1 MGLMLP
7 WSIWTRRCKIPRI
20 TIDNIRDWPPER
32 FEAALREAIESTSPV
47 DALIA
52 TVERL
57 TRFEEKLGMKTP
69 EFYDRFMRGEMGDA
83 KDYIAWAG
91 TYEIFQR
98 QKKRREIDARLY
110 P

>member
-1 MGLMLP
+1 MP
-7 WSIWTRRCKIPRI
+7 TI

-32 FEAALREAIESTSPV
+32 FEAVLREAIESTSPV

-57 TRFEEKLGMKTP
+57 TRYEEKFGMKTP
-69 EFYDRFMRGEMGDA
+69 EFYEEFMRGEMGDA

-98 QKKRREIDARLY
+98 LKKKLEVTLMNVAIQWQVEAVVA
-110 P
+110 

>member
-1 MGLMLP
+1 MP
-7 WSIWTRRCKIPRI
+7 TI

-32 FEAALREAIESTSPV
+32 FEVALREAIESASPV
-47 DALIA
+47 EALIA

-57 TRFEEKLGMKTP
+57 TRFEEKFGTKTP

-91 TYEIFQR
+91 TYEIFLR
-98 QKKRREIDARLY
+98 QKRKLEVTLMNTALQWQAEAAVA
-110 P
+110 

>member
-1 MGLMLP
+1 MP
-7 WSIWTRRCKIPRI
+7 TI

-32 FEAALREAIESTSPV
+32 FEAALREAIGSTSPV

-57 TRFEEKLGMKTP
+57 TRYEDKFGMETPDFYEK
-69 EFYDRFMRGEMGDA
+69 FMRGEMGDA

-98 QKKRREIDARLY
+98 QKKRLEVTLMNVAMQWQAEAVVA
-110 P
+110 

>member
-1 MGLMLP
+1 M
-7 WSIWTRRCKIPRI
+7 TTI

-32 FEAALREAIESTSPV
+32 FEAALREAMEGTSPV

-57 TRFEEKLGMKTP
+57 TRYEEKFGMKTP
-69 EFYDRFMRGEMGDA
+69 EFYEKFMRGEMGDA

-91 TYEIFQR
+91 TYEIFLR
-98 QKKRREIDARLY
+98 QKRRMEVTLMNTALQWQAEAAVA
-110 P
+110 

>member
-1 MGLMLP
+1 MP
-7 WSIWTRRCKIPRI
+7 TI
-20 TIDNIRDWPPER
+20 TIDNIRDWPPEK
-32 FEAALREAIESTSPV
+32 FETALREAVESTSPV

-57 TRFEEKLGMKTP
+57 TRYEDKFNMKTP
-69 EFYDRFMRGEMGDA
+69 EFYEKFMRGEMGDA

-91 TYEIFQR
+91 TYEIFLQ
-98 QKKRREIDARLY
+98 QKRRNVLREIDARLY

>member
-1 MGLMLP
+1 M
-7 WSIWTRRCKIPRI
+7 PRI

-32 FEAALREAIESTSPV
+32 FEAALHEAIESTSPV

-57 TRFEEKLGMKTP
+57 TRYEEKFGMKTP
-69 EFYDRFMRGEMGDA
+69 EFYERFMRGEMGDA

-98 QKKRREIDARLY
+98 RQDVLREIDARLY

>member
-1 MGLMLP
+1 M
-7 WSIWTRRCKIPRI
+7 TTI

-32 FEAALREAIESTSPV
+32 FEVALREAIESTSPV

-57 TRFEEKLGMKTP
+57 TRYEEKFGMDTP
-69 EFYDRFMRGEMGDA
+69 EFYTKFMQGEMGDA

-91 TYEIFQR
+91 TYEIFLR
-98 QKKRREIDARLY
+98 QKKRLEVTLMNAAIQWQAEAAVA
-110 P
+110 

>member
-1 MGLMLP
+1 MP
-7 WSIWTRRCKIPRI
+7 TI

-32 FEAALREAIESTSPV
+32 FEATLREAMEGTSPV

-57 TRFEEKLGMKTP
+57 TRFEEKFGMKTP
-69 EFYDRFMRGEMGDA
+69 EFYDRSVRGEMGDA

-98 QKKRREIDARLY
+98 QKRRLEVTLMNTALQWQAEAAVA
-110 P
+110 

>member
-1 MGLMLP
+1 MP
-7 WSIWTRRCKIPRI
+7 AI
-20 TIDNIRDWPPER
+20 TIDNIKDWPPER
-32 FEAALREAIESTSPV
+32 FGAALREAIESTSPV

-57 TRFEEKLGMKTP
+57 TRYEETFGMKTP
-69 EFYDRFMRGEMGDA
+69 EFYDRFMRSEMGDA

-98 QKKRREIDARLY
+98 QKMSYEK
-110 P
+110 

>member
-1 MGLMLP
+1 MP
-7 WSIWTRRCKIPRI
+7 TI

-32 FEAALREAIESTSPV
+32 FEAALREAMETTSPV

-57 TRFEEKLGMKTP
+57 TRYEEKFGMKTP
-69 EFYDRFMRGEMGDA
+69 EFYEKFMRGELGDA

-91 TYEIFQR
+91 TYEIFMR
-98 QKKRREIDARLY
+98 QKRKLEVTLMNTALQWQAEATVA
-110 P
+110 

>member
-1 MGLMLP
+1 MP
-7 WSIWTRRCKIPRI
+7 TI

-32 FEAALREAIESTSPV
+32 FEAALREAMGSTSPV

-57 TRFEEKLGMKTP
+57 TRYEDKFGMKTP
-69 EFYDRFMRGEMGDA
+69 EFYEKFMQGEMGDA

-91 TYEIFQR
+91 TYEIFQH
-98 QKKRREIDARLY
+98 QQDVLREIDARLY

>member
-1 MGLMLP
+1 M
-7 WSIWTRRCKIPRI
+7 STI

-47 DALIA
+47 DALIV

-57 TRFEEKLGMKTP
+57 TRFEEKFGVKTQ
-69 EFYDRFMRGEMGDA
+69 EFYEKFMRGEMGDA

-91 TYEIFQR
+91 TYEVFLR
-98 QKKRREIDARLY
+98 QKRRLEVTLMNTALQWQAEAAVA
-110 P
+110 

>member
-1 MGLMLP
+1 MP
-7 WSIWTRRCKIPRI
+7 TI

-32 FEAALREAIESTSPV
+32 FDAALREAMETTSPV

-57 TRFEEKLGMKTP
+57 MRYEEKFGMKTP
-69 EFYDRFMRGEMGDA
+69 EFYEKFTRGELGDA

-91 TYEIFQR
+91 TYEIFTR
-98 QKKRREIDARLY
+98 QKRKLEVTLMNAALQWQAEAVVT
-110 P
+110 

>member
-1 MGLMLP
+1 MP
-7 WSIWTRRCKIPRI
+7 TI

-32 FEAALREAIESTSPV
+32 FEVALREAIESASPV
-47 DALIA
+47 EALIA

-57 TRFEEKLGMKTP
+57 TRFEEKFGMKTP

-91 TYEIFQR
+91 TYEIFLR
-98 QKKRREIDARLY
+98 QKRKLEVTLMNTALQWQAEAAVA
-110 P
+110 